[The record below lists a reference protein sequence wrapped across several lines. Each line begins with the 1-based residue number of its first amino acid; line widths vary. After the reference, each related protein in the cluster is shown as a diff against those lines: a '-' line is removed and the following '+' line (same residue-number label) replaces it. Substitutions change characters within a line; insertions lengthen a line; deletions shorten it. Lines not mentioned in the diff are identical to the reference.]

1 MVYNQDY
8 QKNCFPGK
16 AEKIMPKRSFIPILI
31 ALSVMFI
38 LSAYPVSAQETDID
52 SMTDEQLMLLLQ
64 AIMQKLEDDE
74 SDAGTA
80 EIPGAGTAAGPVAV
94 NDAETGP
101 ESKLFRA
108 YGNKKLIVEAL
119 PEYMF
124 IRPTEVPRPE
134 KKDEKP
140 AKVGPGKKEDSGG
153 PEPCRVGEQCV
164 PDDWYCRWELTPEG
178 RCACMCG

>member
-1 MVYNQDY
+1 
-8 QKNCFPGK
+8 
-16 AEKIMPKRSFIPILI
+16 MPKRSFILILI
-31 ALSVMFI
+31 VLSVMFT
-38 LSAYPVSAQETDID
+38 LSACPVSAQDTDID

-64 AIMQKLEDDE
+64 TIMQKLEQGE
-74 SDAGTA
+74 PDAEAA
-80 EIPGAGTAAGPVAV
+80 ENGGSEPAAGPVA
-94 NDAETGP
+94 DRETETVP
-101 ESKLFRA
+101 ESRLFRV
-108 YGNKKLIVEAL
+108 YENKKLIVEAL

-140 AKVGPGKKEDSGG
+140 AKEGPGKKEDSGG

-164 PDDWYCRWELTPEG
+164 SDDWYCRWEINSEG